1 LANQVQ
7 AGGSTVRKQQ
17 YAVIGVGRF
26 GESIIREL
34 TRMGHEVL
42 AIDTDEDKVQYIAD
56 IATQAVQA
64 DSMDEKV
71 LRSLDITSFD
81 AVVVAIGEDIESS
94 ILTCLTLKEMGV
106 KKIIAKAHSPM
117 HGKVLSKIGVDLVV
131 HPERDMAIRLARTL
145 VSNSIIEHIDLSAEY
160 GIWEIVTP
168 RSLVGKN
175 LKDSGLRPKL
185 GLNILAIRT
194 GDDIVVSPLPEH
206 VIQDGD
212 ILVVLGPTRSLEK
225 LNGMD

>member
-1 LANQVQ
+1 M
-7 AGGSTVRKQQ
+7 RKQQ

-106 KKIIAKAHSPM
+106 KKSSPKLTAPCM
-117 HGKVLSKIGVDLVV
+117 VKCFPKSEWTWWYTRNGTWPSDWPGLWYPTVLS
-131 HPERDMAIRLARTL
+131 
-145 VSNSIIEHIDLSAEY
+145 
-160 GIWEIVTP
+160 
-168 RSLVGKN
+168 
-175 LKDSGLRPKL
+175 
-185 GLNILAIRT
+185 NILTYRRNM
-194 GDDIVVSPLPEH
+194 VS
-206 VIQDGD
+206 G
-212 ILVVLGPTRSLEK
+212 K
-225 LNGMD
+225 

>member
-1 LANQVQ
+1 MK
-7 AGGSTVRKQQ
+7 KQQ
-17 YAVIGVGRF
+17 YAVIGIGRF
-26 GESIIREL
+26 GESLIREL
-34 TRMGHEVL
+34 VRMGHEVL
-42 AIDTDEDKVQYIAD
+42 AIDTDEDRIQDMAD

-71 LRSLDITSFD
+71 LKALDITSFD
-81 AVVVAIGEDIESS
+81 AVIVAIGGDIEAS

-106 KKIIAKAHSPM
+106 KKTIAKAQNGM

-145 VSNSIIEHIDLSAEY
+145 VSNSIIEHIDLSADY

-185 GLNILAIRT
+185 GLNILAIKT

-206 VIQDGD
+206 VIHAGD

>member
-1 LANQVQ
+1 V
-7 AGGSTVRKQQ
+7 KKKQ
-17 YAVIGVGRF
+17 YAVIGIGRF
-26 GESIIREL
+26 GESLIREL
-34 TRMGHEVL
+34 VRMGHEVL
-42 AIDTDEDKVQYIAD
+42 AIDSDLDRVQDMAD

-71 LRSLDITSFD
+71 LKALDITSFD
-81 AVVVAIGEDIESS
+81 AVIVAIGGDIESS

-106 KKIIAKAHSPM
+106 KKTIAKAQNHM

-145 VSNSIIEHIDLSAEY
+145 VSNSIIEHIDLSEDF

-194 GDDIVVSPLPEH
+194 GENIVVSPPPEQ
-206 VIQDGD
+206 VIHTDD